1 MFELRDR
8 DGFARLGRLTT
19 PHGMVETPTLLPVVH
34 PDPGRQGI
42 PPGELFDR
50 FGVRMAITS
59 SYLLFRDPVL
69 RPRAEELGLHRF
81 LGFPGALMTDSG
93 AFQQHSEGNVTVAP
107 EEILSFQSRVG
118 SDVATV
124 LDIFGEPQ
132 DPWDRAHAA
141 VEETLRRARE
151 AREHRSPSL
160 LAVPVQGGL
169 HPDLRARSAREGAPL
184 ADIQALGGIVPL
196 LERYRFRELVQVL
209 AAVRPHL
216 APEKP
221 VHLFG
226 VGHPMLFAL
235 GALWGGDLFD
245 SASYHKFALRD
256 TLLFPEGSLPLSEV
270 QEEVCGCGLCR
281 EIALTE
287 LSRRPVEER
296 QLHLARHNLDQC
308 LREIARVRQAIRDGT
323 LWELAERRAG
333 GHPALYEALE
343 ATDAAGALFLP
354 VEPYSRRTFRFV
366 SPLSLGRPAL
376 LRWGQGLE
384 RYGAGRGPRRRVR
397 ARPLSP
403 EALRAAPG
411 LGQEGPEDPTLW
423 VVPTALGEVPL
434 ELTEVYPVG
443 PSLLPAAPRAELSS
457 PEASPPPSAEPIAL
471 ADAWALRHV
480 LGLLEWVWGRSLRE
494 RLVRERLRP
503 VHSRATGRLRRV
515 LKDGASLLEVGLDG
529 LPHLTFQGGA
539 FLKTYLPYPSGRVV
553 ASAEASA
560 FVAEGRSLFSRHV
573 READPG
579 LVPGSP
585 VLVVDSSDRLLA
597 VGRALLAAGE
607 MARWQRGPA
616 VRVSAHAPGAGPGGP
631 GLGT

>member
-8 DGFARLGRLTT
+8 DGFGRLGRLTT
-19 PHGMVETPTLLPVVH
+19 PHGLVETPALLPVVH

-59 SYLLFRDPVL
+59 SYLLYRDPGL
-69 RPRAEELGLHRF
+69 RARAEELGLHRF

-93 AFQQHSEGNVTVAP
+93 AFQQHSEGTVAVTP
-107 EEILSFQSRVG
+107 EEILRFQSRVG

-132 DPWDRAHAA
+132 DPWDRASFA

-151 AREHRSPSL
+151 ARELRSGSL

-169 HPDLRARSAREGAPL
+169 HPDLRARSARESAPWS
-184 ADIQALGGIVPL
+184 DIQAVGGIVPL

-270 QEEVCGCGLCR
+270 QEEVCGCALCR
-281 EIALTE
+281 EVPLNE

-343 ATDAAGALFLP
+343 ATNAAGPLFLP

-366 SPLSLGRPAL
+366 SPLSLSRPAL
-376 LRWGQGLE
+376 LRCTRGLE
-384 RYGAGRGPRRRVR
+384 RYGRERSPRHRIR

-403 EALRAAPG
+403 EALQSAPP
-411 LGQEGPEDPTLW
+411 LGPEGPEDPTLW

-434 ELTEVYPVG
+434 ELTEVYPIG
-443 PSLLPAAPRAELSS
+443 PSLLPAAPRGEPGS
-457 PEASPPPSAEPIAL
+457 PPAAPPGPDEASL
-471 ADAWALRHV
+471 RADAWTRRHV
-480 LGLLEWVWGRSLRE
+480 AGLVEWVWGRELRE
-494 RLVRERLRP
+494 RLAKERLRP

-515 LKDGASLLEVGLDG
+515 LKDGVSVLEVGLDG
-529 LPHLTFQGGA
+529 LPHLTFQGGT
-539 FLKTYLPYPSGRVV
+539 FLRARLPYPTGRVV
-553 ASAEASA
+553 ASEEASA

-573 READPG
+573 READPQ

-585 VLVVDSSDRLLA
+585 VLVVDLSDRLLA
-597 VGRALLAAGE
+597 VGQALLASME

-616 VRVSAHAPGAGPGGP
+616 VRVSAHAPPPGSGGP
-631 GLGT
+631 DTSK

>member
-8 DGFARLGRLTT
+8 DGFGRLGRLAT
-19 PHGMVETPTLLPVVH
+19 PHGTVETPALLPVVH

-42 PPGELFDR
+42 PPGELFER
-50 FGVRMAITS
+50 FGIRMAITS
-59 SYLLFRDPVL
+59 SYLLYRDPAL

-93 AFQQHSEGNVTVAP
+93 AFQQHSEGTVSVSPA
-107 EEILSFQSRVG
+107 EILRFQTRVG

-124 LDIFGEPQ
+124 LDVFGEPADSWQ
-132 DPWDRAHAA
+132 QAEAA

-151 AREHRSPSL
+151 ARELRGVSL

-169 HPDLRARSAREGAPL
+169 HPDLRARSARGGAPF
-184 ADIQALGGIVPL
+184 ADIQAVGGIVPL
-196 LERYRFRELVQVL
+196 LERYRFTELVRVL

-245 SASYHKFALRD
+245 SASYHKFALRE
-256 TLLFPEGSLPLSEV
+256 TLLFPEGSLPLADV
-270 QEEVCGCGLCR
+270 QEEICGCALCR
-281 EIALTE
+281 EVPLVG
-287 LSRRPVEER
+287 LSQRSVEER

-333 GHPALYEALE
+333 GHPALYDALE
-343 ATDAAGALFLP
+343 ATEGSGQLFLP

-366 SPLSLGRPAL
+366 SPLSLGRPTL
-376 LRWGQGLE
+376 LRWSAGLE
-384 RYGAGRGPRRRVR
+384 RYGRDRGPRHRVR
-397 ARPLSP
+397 GRPLSP
-403 EALRAAPG
+403 EALRAAPP
-411 LGQEGPEDPTLW
+411 LGPEGPEDPTLW
-423 VVPTALGEVPL
+423 VVPTPLGEVPL
-434 ELTEVYPVG
+434 ELTEIYPVG
-443 PSLLPAAPRAELSS
+443 PSLLRAGPRLEFPPPEAPGPGSGGPVDRAEG
-457 PEASPPPSAEPIAL
+457 
-471 ADAWALRHV
+471 WTLRHV

-494 RLVRERLRP
+494 QLVRERLRP

-515 LKDGASLLEVGLDG
+515 LRDGASLLEVGLDG

-539 FLKTYLPYPSGRVV
+539 FLQPHLPYPSGRVV
-553 ASAEASA
+553 ASQEASA
-560 FVAEGRSLFSRHV
+560 FVAEGRTLFSRHV
-573 READPG
+573 QEADPG
-579 LVPGSP
+579 CVPGSP
-585 VLVVDSSDRLLA
+585 VLVVDASDRLLA
-597 VGRALLAAGE
+597 VGRAVLAAGE
-607 MARWQRGPA
+607 MARWERGAA
-616 VRVSAHAPGAGPGGP
+616 VRVTAHAPAPGPGGSD
-631 GLGT
+631 TSK